1 MKFSFSKH
9 PLIVP
14 CAVLAILVSILVFTV
29 VLVPSSLAKIS
40 KENTYQPI
48 NQEGKGMIGKT
59 NEFMSILVKK
69 CDSTI
74 YATDL
79 VSLNS
84 KYKALTFE

>member
-1 MKFSFSKH
+1 MKFAFSKH

-59 NEFMSILVKK
+59 NEFMSILIKNVIRQ
-69 CDSTI
+69 SMRQI
-74 YATDL
+74 W
-79 VSLNS
+79 
-84 KYKALTFE
+84 FR

>member
-14 CAVLAILVSILVFTV
+14 YAVLAILVSILVFTV

-69 CDSTI
+69 CDRFGF
-74 YATDL
+74 
-79 VSLNS
+79 VEF
-84 KYKALTFE
+84 KV